1 MVQPALKPNAPP
13 EQRPDSSQ
21 PDPRSASKLSVVP
34 DTSDL
39 APTPVRFAQTAARL
53 ANHPAYFVRR
63 DGQWQPTTWGEY
75 AAQVQAAARA
85 LVALGVQPGQAVCIL
100 GFNRPEWAI
109 VDIAAMTIGA
119 VPAGIYWTSSTPEI
133 EYILDHAQAPFLLV
147 DTADRAHQIAT
158 MRERLINLRQVVRMS
173 DGRPTDGAT
182 LSWEDFLALG
192 RPELQAEVD
201 KRLAAIR
208 FDQPGTYIYTSG
220 TTGPAKAVELSHGNL
235 AWSARSLC
243 GALASNGERERV
255 ISYLPLAHVAE
266 QMMSIHCPAQKGFAI
281 YYASK
286 LEELSQYLV
295 EVRPTI
301 FFGVPRV
308 WEKMHS
314 AIESKLAGAT
324 GVKARLAQWALDTG
338 RRWHDAD
345 LNGERPGL
353 WLSLQKKLAHSL
365 VHKKVKAAI
374 GLDQAHMLASGAAP
388 IAAEKLKFFTGL
400 DIVIREVY
408 GQSESAGASTIS
420 VRGATRLGSVGRPIE
435 GLDVRIAEDGEILVR
450 GPLIFSGYA
459 GNPAATADTLQDGW
473 LASGDLGH
481 FDKDG
486 YLYITGRKKDLLIT
500 SGGKNIS
507 PANIEADLMTIPLVE
522 HAVVCGDG
530 KHYLSALLTLNPEA
544 LRDLAAK
551 YHLNTEPLSTEP
563 LHQQPAVLAEL
574 QRGIDQLNTR
584 HARVANI
591 RKFRIIPRSLTIEGG
606 ELTPTM
612 KVKRKVVIDR
622 FAALI
627 EEMYAEPAA

>member
-1 MVQPALKPNAPP
+1 MVQQALN
-13 EQRPDSSQ
+13 QRWQ
-21 PDPRSASKLSVVP
+21 PDPNQPGSGSQSKLIVVAGTG
-34 DTSDL
+34 DI
-39 APTPVRFAQTAARL
+39 APTPLRFKQTAARL
-53 ANHPAYFVRR
+53 PDHPAYFVRR
-63 DGQWQPTTWGEY
+63 DGQWLQTTWRGY
-75 AAQVQAAARA
+75 AEQVQQAARA

-109 VDIAAMTIGA
+109 MDIAAMTIGA
-119 VPAGIYWTSSTPEI
+119 VPAGIYWTSSAPEV
-133 EYILDHAQAPFLLV
+133 EYILDHARAPLLLV
-147 DTADRAHQIAT
+147 DTAERAHMITQ
-158 MRERLINLRQVVRMS
+158 MRERLINLHQVVRMS
-173 DGRPTDGAT
+173 DGKPDDKPTDDAT

-192 RPELQAEVD
+192 RPELQVEVD

-208 FDQPGTYIYTSG
+208 LDQPGTYIYTSG

-235 AWSARSLC
+235 AWSARALC
-243 GALASNGERERV
+243 AALARDGERERV

-266 QMMSIHCPAQKGFAI
+266 QMISIHNPALSGFPI
-281 YYASK
+281 YYANK

-314 AIESKLAGAT
+314 AIEAKLAGAT
-324 GVKARLAQWALDTG
+324 GFKGKLAKWALSTG
-338 RRWHDAD
+338 RRWHDAE
-345 LNGERPGL
+345 LNGERPGA
-353 WLSLQKKLAHSL
+353 WLSMQKKLAHSL

-408 GQSESAGASTIS
+408 GQSESSGASTIS
-420 VRGATRLGSVGRPIE
+420 LRGATRLGSVGRPLD

-459 GNPAATADTLQDGW
+459 GNAAATADTLQDGW

-530 KHYLSALLTLNPEA
+530 KHYLSALLTLNPDTLHE
-544 LRDLAAK
+544 LAAT
-551 YHLNTEPLSTEP
+551 YHLSGDK
-563 LHQQPAVLAEL
+563 LHEQPAVLAEL

-591 RKFRIIPRSLTIEGG
+591 RKFRIITHSLTIEAG

-622 FAALI
+622 FKDLVD
-627 EEMYAEPAA
+627 EMYAEPLA